1 MLEKIILLIIVSIL
15 TLFYDGSK
23 LKTAKRREILTYGIA
38 LMVFL
43 YLALDY
49 VIGKDWPNL
58 NDILEFL
65 FGSAA
70 KHIVEF
76 FKPPS

>member
-1 MLEKIILLIIVSIL
+1 MLEKIILLIIISIL

-23 LKTAKRREILTYGIA
+23 LKMAKRREILTYGIA

-49 VIGKDWPNL
+49 VIGKDWPKP
-58 NDILEFL
+58 NDIIEFL
-65 FGSAA
+65 FEPLA

-76 FKPPS
+76 LKTPS